1 MPCFRFHLKQPQEN
15 AVTRGKLPDL
25 REHLEFAHRLA
36 DISGEV
42 ALPYFR
48 KSIAVRNKA
57 ATTGFDPVTAADR
70 AAERA
75 IRKAIKARY
84 PEHGIVGEEFAQV
97 AGAGDLNWIIDPID
111 GTRAF
116 ITGMPL
122 WGTLI
127 GLQGAGEPVLGL
139 MNQPFTG
146 ERFWGAGG
154 KAYSSIRGDAP
165 RRLKTRPCTSL
176 AEAVLT
182 TTHPDMFSKAGEL
195 DAFERLKAQVRMTR
209 FGGDCYGY
217 CLLAAGFIDL
227 VVESGLK
234 SYDVVALVPIIEGAG
249 GRITTWQGRPA
260 ADGGRIVAA
269 GDARVHKEA
278 LAVLRAV
285 D

>member
-1 MPCFRFHLKQPQEN
+1 M
-15 AVTRGKLPDL
+15 TRAKLPDL

-36 DISGEV
+36 DISGEA

-57 ATTGFDPVTAADR
+57 AATGFDPVTAADR
-70 AAERA
+70 SAERA

-97 AGAGDLNWIIDPID
+97 AGAGHLNWIIDPID

-127 GLQGAGEPVLGL
+127 GLLDAGEPVLGL

-154 KAYSSIRGDAP
+154 KAYSSIRGGTP
-165 RRLKTRPCTSL
+165 RRLKTRPCASL

-195 DAFERLKAQVRMTR
+195 PAFEKLKAQARMTR

-227 VVESGLK
+227 IVESGLK
-234 SYDVVALVPIIEGAG
+234 SYDIVALVPIIEGAG
-249 GRITTWQGRPA
+249 GRVTTWQGKPA
-260 ADGGRIVAA
+260 TDGGRIVAS
-269 GDARVHKEA
+269 GDPRVHKEA

>member
-1 MPCFRFHLKQPQEN
+1 
-15 AVTRGKLPDL
+15 VTRPKSSEL

-36 DISGEV
+36 DISGEI

-75 IRKAIKARY
+75 IRKAITARY
-84 PEHGIVGEEFAQV
+84 PEHGIVGEEFARV
-97 AGAGDLNWIIDPID
+97 AGAGHLNWIIDPID

-127 GLQGAGEPVLGL
+127 GLLDAGQPVLGV

-146 ERFWGAGG
+146 ERFWAVGG
-154 KAYSSIRGDAP
+154 KAHSSIRGGTP
-165 RRLKTRPCTSL
+165 RRLKTRACPSL
-176 AEAVLT
+176 ADAILT

-195 DAFERLKAQVRMTR
+195 AAFEQLKAQVRMTR

-217 CLLAAGFIDL
+217 CLLASGFIDL
-227 VVESGLK
+227 IVESGLK
-234 SYDVVALVPIIEGAG
+234 TYDVAALVPIIEAAG
-249 GRITTWQGRPA
+249 GRITNWQGKSA
-260 ADGGRIVAA
+260 TDGGRIVAA

-285 D
+285 A